1 MAEIAMSSTP
11 MAETCNGGSWYALA
25 VKPRHEKVVAK
36 LLSYKGLEDFL
47 PQYRDRRRWS
57 DRIKLVELPL
67 FSGYLFC
74 RFSLD
79 NRLAVLSTP
88 GVRAIVG
95 FGKTPSPVP
104 DEEID
109 AVRTMVQSG
118 LPVSPWPFLREG
130 QVVVIEGGPL
140 RGLEGKLARAT
151 DAWRVVVN
159 VDLLQRSV
167 AVTMDRNLIGVVDQ
181 PLVRL
186 TAAAACGC

>member
-1 MAEIAMSSTP
+1 MAETAMNPTP
-11 MAETCNGGSWYALA
+11 MAETSNGGSWYALA
-25 VKPRHEKVVAK
+25 VKPRHEKVIAK

-74 RFSLD
+74 RFSLE
-79 NRLAVLSTP
+79 NRLAVLTTP

-95 FGKTPSPVP
+95 FGKTPSLVP

-109 AVRTMVQSG
+109 AVRAMVQSG

-140 RGLEGKLARAT
+140 RGLEGRLARAT

-181 PLVRL
+181 PLMKL

>member
-1 MAEIAMSSTP
+1 MAELAMNPNPVVEAS
-11 MAETCNGGSWYALA
+11 NGGAWYALA
-25 VKPRHEKVVAK
+25 VKPRHEKAVAK
-36 LLSYKGLEDFL
+36 VLGYKGLEGFL

-67 FSGYLFC
+67 FSGYVFC

-79 NRLAVLSTP
+79 RRLAVLTTP

-95 FGKTPSPVP
+95 FGKMPSAVP

-109 AVRTMVQSG
+109 GVRAMVQSG
-118 LPVSPWPFLREG
+118 LPVRPWPFLREG

>member
-1 MAEIAMSSTP
+1 MHRLEHISYQFLSRAV
-11 MAETCNGGSWYALA
+11 NGPDSFC
-25 VKPRHEKVVAK
+25 
-36 LLSYKGLEDFL
+36 FL

-67 FSGYLFC
+67 FSGYVFC
-74 RFSLD
+74 RFSFD
-79 NRLAVLSTP
+79 KRLVVLTTP

-95 FGKTPSPVP
+95 FGKTPSPIP

-109 AVRTMVQSG
+109 AVRAMVQSG
-118 LPVSPWPFLREG
+118 LSVSPWPFLKEG

-140 RGLEGKLARAT
+140 RGLEGKLAKTT
-151 DAWRVVVN
+151 DALRVVVN

-181 PLVRL
+181 PLMKL